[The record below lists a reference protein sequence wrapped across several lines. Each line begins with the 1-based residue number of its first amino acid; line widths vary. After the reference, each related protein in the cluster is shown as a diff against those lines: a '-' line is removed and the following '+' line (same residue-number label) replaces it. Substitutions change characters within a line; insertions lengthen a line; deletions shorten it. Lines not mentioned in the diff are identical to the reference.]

1 MIGARIVRTAKQ
13 MERKPVLEVERCI
26 ASAHRSLHYAVRWAS
41 ELADLGL
48 HDDLQLIQL
57 ELERLQV
64 DLLKGAG
71 RRRKALSDRA
81 YLYSAPRDD
90 GGPST

>member
-13 MERKPVLEVERCI
+13 MERKPVLEIERCI
-26 ASAHRSLHYAVRWAS
+26 AGAHRSLHYAIRYAS
-41 ELADLGL
+41 ELSDLGL

-57 ELERLQV
+57 ELERLQI
-64 DLLKGAG
+64 DLIRGAN
-71 RRRKALSDRA
+71 RRRAALSDRA

-90 GGPST
+90 GRPSA